1 MCLFHPSRR
10 CPDKSWQDA
19 RNHKLTRPLRRQ
31 AGLRSGEEGD
41 GCGGGGGFGGAGGD
55 VIVRE
60 GVKATAWPWRM
71 TRGGLSGIARAAG
84 RKMVASVFVG
94 SKADEWDLGTI
105 EFIALTASSTVFPHA
120 NKFTSSIP
128 PKPQVKVVSQA
139 SSRGALYA
147 RKRIGERGEPWGSP
161 LVHSIDSLTTPSSCR
176 VHERSLRKERI
187 QAQAELGRPRI
198 RRFVTTAS
206 SADLRFL
213 PPKCDFGSIANDSA
227 SRYPT
232 RLAFMPLAGATQ
244 AALRRVGV
252 QVQALQAALSELG
265 ERGLGCPT
273 LMKAMKV
280 LQDEYKALA
289 SAAPSTPR
297 PAASTRISASTPAK
311 TAPITTTTTTKPTRT
326 DTFPPPQPPVLSL
339 ETVDKRIQA
348 QVQPLRI
355 ELESLKASL
364 SAAAATPPTP
374 PTTPPQPP
382 EDTYDA
388 ANRSFAEIAALP
400 PLSTPWPRP
409 SPIPAPRKETTAE
422 PTSTASHL
430 VHLYSQPAL
439 TIARV
444 RQALGIP
451 SSIPVRQTKRGD
463 VLVHLPDAAA
473 ASFLRSTAAAAGF
486 APATPL
492 ALFGLVVHG
501 VPRSDESEDEI
512 VETMER
518 RMGEVGAVRSV
529 RALPARRTGASF
541 GLYMVVLWNNEHVS
555 NFLGDDG
562 RLWLAPTVCARC
574 ERAKGKKEMTHG
586 EEAGKPAVRTA
597 GSARMALGESK
608 SMEKGPAGGHE
619 SKKRE
624 ASEEKKEK
632 DEPAR
637 ANLAKSGG
645 GSLATSP
652 SLVRTGCNAPITN
665 TTTSSTPSNTF
676 EPVLPPQLSD
686 FSIEKSGEDNFGAVL
701 EEVTIPAGAMRQQ
714 VSHPPVEYAAP
725 LLHAPAKSN
734 GVETRISEEP
744 SSIAETM
751 DAPGSL
757 SLRAL
762 SNKPHRI
769 IEKPSTG
776 DADPSIADVPIEKPG
791 TDIVRAGLE
800 KKTIPAGAMRQQ
812 VSHPP
817 VEYAAPALHAPAM
830 SDGVE
835 TRVSE
840 EHSPSAEPKNAPL
853 SPSLHAPTNN
863 LYRTDLTPSTGA
875 SAPSTSDMN
884 IAGESPL
891 SPTLAA
897 RRQETP
903 APTYPESESTSGI
916 WSHIPTPLADRQT
929 QYRPMPIIEFK
940 STASETD
947 RSWADQTEEEFP
959 MPAVMTSGKASGKAR
974 EDEER
979 EEEEKGWKKV
989 GKGKTRETRPPAAA
1003 AKGASDGKD
1012 ESRKMTT
1019 RARRVAQPRAKAF
1032 LRTNPISRPP
1042 RPPLPSPI
1050 MKTLTITSYNI
1061 NCSEENFIR
1070 LRKNPNLPTTD
1081 LLRFDSSRSDLCE
1094 CGEAETREHFLIL
1107 CPLHIRLRQTPTVA
1121 LLLGNADFRAPL
1133 LDFITSTGR
1142 FARLMEPAKDEARE
1156 KDMREGFEPPRPL
1169 KPFNDPNW
1177 RLITPPPTSL
1187 PDCEPAPVRNLI
1199 LVSTRLGPAV
1209 ATQVAVE
1216 SGDVVA
1222 VDVKLSRGERIRV
1235 VSMYNP
1241 CNERGKEV
1249 RYLPYNMSVAT
1260 ILPPLLASTPAS
1272 SLVVVAGNLNLSHPE
1287 WDESVSDPDAE
1298 AEEAVRIFTHH
1309 SLTHY
1314 LPPNTITTIPTT
1326 PSTARNP
1333 STSCSARCAQK
1344 IGSSAAGSP
1353 KTSNLARTI
1362 APFASSSS
1370 SHSKPS
1376 PIPPPPRRAFRRT
1389 DPELLERAFREAAAH
1404 LPTSPL
1410 LSPES
1415 IDNCAEQLT
1424 SVLQIAVSA
1433 ATPFSR
1439 ARVGRI
1445 VPWWDAELAKASKAA
1460 RRSANRAF
1468 RLRGANGRKAE
1479 GEEAWREKKKLR
1491 NEVKSLMKRKKD
1503 ESEERELATV
1513 TEATLWTAVKQRI
1526 SAPATANL
1534 STPPLRKGDGTYATS
1549 PLDKLALL
1557 RPLLLPT
1564 VLPNP
1569 PQTPSPSQPPAAR
1582 SQTESPPTRNPGIP
1596 TSHWTKPQPAKAGK
1610 GRRVSGAQVSP
1621 KFVVHPATRKADV
1634 RRASE
1639 QERTSAETT
1648 KTKAMTRNTTVT
1660 TMNTTTTMKM
1670 KAKKATT
1677 SDEQRATNDEAE
1689 GGGKEGRGGRV
1700 PVGEERQQVRSH
1712 QSYRNP
1718 RESTRSSTY
1727 GVEARFGEDPVNPAE
1742 LNENARDGST
1752 TPMLAWPD
1760 LHECEIESAIM
1771 QARPFAVCG
1780 PDDIPNHVLQ
1790 LLLSHLLPHLVPL
1803 YRASL
1808 ALGHVPR
1815 SWRDASCIILRKP
1828 KKPDYREPKAYPL
1841 IAFESHFGGRRR
1853 RSAEDAVVCVVDEIK
1868 GQWRQGNAVVGLAL
1882 DVSKAF
1888 PSVQTE
1894 RLVTNLKIRG
1904 LPEPACD
1911 WIRSLLSECSCT
1923 LQLEGIVSESIEW
1936 TSGLPQGSP
1945 LSPIL
1950 FLTYN
1955 APLLDACETA
1965 TTCGFGWI
1973 DDVNIL
1979 AWGKT
1984 VEEAVSAMNSLVPK
1998 LETWSDSHSSAFEP
2012 TKTEA
2017 TIFLPSSRAMP
2028 PNPPRVILRDHRIEF
2043 KPTLTML
2050 GTKLDSQLTFRDHIT
2065 ACAARATTSTTA
2077 ISLLA
2082 RSKAG
2087 LAPKWTRQLVVACVW
2102 PRLMWSA
2109 AAWYDPA
2116 RGKDKTKELKAAAQ
2130 AVTGGFR
2137 SAAGEALEIEAG
2149 LLPVHLQLQNQL
2161 FRLALRALSA
2171 SPSHPLHHR
2180 ALAARL
2186 RPSHTSHRSPLDLA
2200 LANPLLPP
2208 DLAVEPIHPDPIPP
2222 WSPNPAPRVD
2232 LARGKELGA
2241 YKHEQTVRDLQ
2252 LGSLLVYTD
2261 GSMGDGGFVSAGVAA
2276 RLWDSGKVRLAEKEE
2291 VEIELWQR
2299 ERRGMGQLQTVY
2311 TGELEGLRLA
2321 LSSLLVTQIADTPL
2335 RALISLDNTSAL
2347 IHSTD
2352 PSPSSGQHLRLA
2364 IRQAFEDLKC
2374 TRKDVDGNEVADVEA
2389 KEAVREEEESAK
2401 AREERAK
2408 LKMHLKGRL
2417 APATPVDD
2425 LASPPAC
2432 LATMRASLLLH
2443 LLSGPPT
2450 SAPSPSGGTRRH
2462 RRFLGHS
2469 RTLSRRLRRHTSL
2482 SRRQATLLC
2491 RLRTDASA
2499 LNAHRARFDSTRSDR
2514 CECGEAETREH
2525 FLISCPLY
2533 EQARHALYKHI
2544 RLRQTPTVGS
2554 LLSNADFRP
2563 PLLDFIT
2570 ATGRFARLTEPAKG
2584 EQREEGKKR
2593 RKAET
2598 GAPVH
2603 LKCSVHSLPPS
2614 HRRFSSEQA
2623 PSPLRPFLNRP
2634 LRARFSFYKHIQL
2647 RQTPTIGLLLGNIDY
2662 RIPLLDFIAATG
2674 RFERLTEPAKDEE
2687 QEGDKKRRKAE
2698 NVA

>member
-1 MCLFHPSRR
+1 
-10 CPDKSWQDA
+10 
-19 RNHKLTRPLRRQ
+19 
-31 AGLRSGEEGD
+31 
-41 GCGGGGGFGGAGGD
+41 
-55 VIVRE
+55 
-60 GVKATAWPWRM
+60 
-71 TRGGLSGIARAAG
+71 
-84 RKMVASVFVG
+84 
-94 SKADEWDLGTI
+94 
-105 EFIALTASSTVFPHA
+105 
-120 NKFTSSIP
+120 
-128 PKPQVKVVSQA
+128 
-139 SSRGALYA
+139 
-147 RKRIGERGEPWGSP
+147 
-161 LVHSIDSLTTPSSCR
+161 
-176 VHERSLRKERI
+176 
-187 QAQAELGRPRI
+187 
-198 RRFVTTAS
+198 
-206 SADLRFL
+206 
-213 PPKCDFGSIANDSA
+213 
-227 SRYPT
+227 
-232 RLAFMPLAGATQ
+232 MPLAGATQ

-252 QVQALQAALSELG
+252 QVQALQAALSKLG

-326 DTFPPPQPPVLSL
+326 DAFPPPQPPVLSL

-974 EDEER
+974 EDEAR

-1032 LRTNPISRPP
+1032 LRTNP
-1042 RPPLPSPI
+1042 
-1050 MKTLTITSYNI
+1050 K
-1061 NCSEENFIR
+1061 NFIR

-1094 CGEAETREHFLIL
+1094 
-1107 CPLHIRLRQTPTVA
+1107 HIRLRQTPTVA

-1156 KDMREGFEPPRPL
+1156 KDMREGF
-1169 KPFNDPNW
+1169 
-1177 RLITPPPTSL
+1177 
-1187 PDCEPAPVRNLI
+1187 
-1199 LVSTRLGPAV
+1199 
-1209 ATQVAVE
+1209 
-1216 SGDVVA
+1216 GD
-1222 VDVKLSRGERIRV
+1222 
-1235 VSMYNP
+1235 
-1241 CNERGKEV
+1241 
-1249 RYLPYNMSVAT
+1249 
-1260 ILPPLLASTPAS
+1260 
-1272 SLVVVAGNLNLSHPE
+1272 
-1287 WDESVSDPDAE
+1287 
-1298 AEEAVRIFTHH
+1298 
-1309 SLTHY
+1309 
-1314 LPPNTITTIPTT
+1314 
-1326 PSTARNP
+1326 
-1333 STSCSARCAQK
+1333 
-1344 IGSSAAGSP
+1344 
-1353 KTSNLARTI
+1353 
-1362 APFASSSS
+1362 
-1370 SHSKPS
+1370 
-1376 PIPPPPRRAFRRT
+1376 
-1389 DPELLERAFREAAAH
+1389 
-1404 LPTSPL
+1404 
-1410 LSPES
+1410 
-1415 IDNCAEQLT
+1415 
-1424 SVLQIAVSA
+1424 
-1433 ATPFSR
+1433 
-1439 ARVGRI
+1439 
-1445 VPWWDAELAKASKAA
+1445 
-1460 RRSANRAF
+1460 
-1468 RLRGANGRKAE
+1468 
-1479 GEEAWREKKKLR
+1479 
-1491 NEVKSLMKRKKD
+1491 
-1503 ESEERELATV
+1503 
-1513 TEATLWTAVKQRI
+1513 
-1526 SAPATANL
+1526 
-1534 STPPLRKGDGTYATS
+1534 
-1549 PLDKLALL
+1549 
-1557 RPLLLPT
+1557 
-1564 VLPNP
+1564 
-1569 PQTPSPSQPPAAR
+1569 
-1582 SQTESPPTRNPGIP
+1582 
-1596 TSHWTKPQPAKAGK
+1596 
-1610 GRRVSGAQVSP
+1610 
-1621 KFVVHPATRKADV
+1621 
-1634 RRASE
+1634 
-1639 QERTSAETT
+1639 
-1648 KTKAMTRNTTVT
+1648 
-1660 TMNTTTTMKM
+1660 
-1670 KAKKATT
+1670 
-1677 SDEQRATNDEAE
+1677 
-1689 GGGKEGRGGRV
+1689 
-1700 PVGEERQQVRSH
+1700 
-1712 QSYRNP
+1712 
-1718 RESTRSSTY
+1718 
-1727 GVEARFGEDPVNPAE
+1727 
-1742 LNENARDGST
+1742 
-1752 TPMLAWPD
+1752 
-1760 LHECEIESAIM
+1760 
-1771 QARPFAVCG
+1771 
-1780 PDDIPNHVLQ
+1780 
-1790 LLLSHLLPHLVPL
+1790 
-1803 YRASL
+1803 
-1808 ALGHVPR
+1808 
-1815 SWRDASCIILRKP
+1815 
-1828 KKPDYREPKAYPL
+1828 
-1841 IAFESHFGGRRR
+1841 
-1853 RSAEDAVVCVVDEIK
+1853 
-1868 GQWRQGNAVVGLAL
+1868 
-1882 DVSKAF
+1882 
-1888 PSVQTE
+1888 
-1894 RLVTNLKIRG
+1894 
-1904 LPEPACD
+1904 
-1911 WIRSLLSECSCT
+1911 
-1923 LQLEGIVSESIEW
+1923 
-1936 TSGLPQGSP
+1936 
-1945 LSPIL
+1945 
-1950 FLTYN
+1950 
-1955 APLLDACETA
+1955 
-1965 TTCGFGWI
+1965 
-1973 DDVNIL
+1973 
-1979 AWGKT
+1979 
-1984 VEEAVSAMNSLVPK
+1984 
-1998 LETWSDSHSSAFEP
+1998 
-2012 TKTEA
+2012 
-2017 TIFLPSSRAMP
+2017 
-2028 PNPPRVILRDHRIEF
+2028 
-2043 KPTLTML
+2043 
-2050 GTKLDSQLTFRDHIT
+2050 
-2065 ACAARATTSTTA
+2065 
-2077 ISLLA
+2077 
-2082 RSKAG
+2082 
-2087 LAPKWTRQLVVACVW
+2087 
-2102 PRLMWSA
+2102 
-2109 AAWYDPA
+2109 
-2116 RGKDKTKELKAAAQ
+2116 
-2130 AVTGGFR
+2130 
-2137 SAAGEALEIEAG
+2137 
-2149 LLPVHLQLQNQL
+2149 
-2161 FRLALRALSA
+2161 
-2171 SPSHPLHHR
+2171 
-2180 ALAARL
+2180 
-2186 RPSHTSHRSPLDLA
+2186 
-2200 LANPLLPP
+2200 
-2208 DLAVEPIHPDPIPP
+2208 
-2222 WSPNPAPRVD
+2222 
-2232 LARGKELGA
+2232 
-2241 YKHEQTVRDLQ
+2241 
-2252 LGSLLVYTD
+2252 
-2261 GSMGDGGFVSAGVAA
+2261 
-2276 RLWDSGKVRLAEKEE
+2276 
-2291 VEIELWQR
+2291 
-2299 ERRGMGQLQTVY
+2299 
-2311 TGELEGLRLA
+2311 
-2321 LSSLLVTQIADTPL
+2321 
-2335 RALISLDNTSAL
+2335 
-2347 IHSTD
+2347 
-2352 PSPSSGQHLRLA
+2352 
-2364 IRQAFEDLKC
+2364 
-2374 TRKDVDGNEVADVEA
+2374 
-2389 KEAVREEEESAK
+2389 
-2401 AREERAK
+2401 
-2408 LKMHLKGRL
+2408 
-2417 APATPVDD
+2417 
-2425 LASPPAC
+2425 
-2432 LATMRASLLLH
+2432 
-2443 LLSGPPT
+2443 
-2450 SAPSPSGGTRRH
+2450 
-2462 RRFLGHS
+2462 S
-2469 RTLSRRLRRHTSL
+2469 RT
-2482 SRRQATLLC
+2482 
-2491 RLRTDASA
+2491 
-2499 LNAHRARFDSTRSDR
+2499 
-2514 CECGEAETREH
+2514 
-2525 FLISCPLY
+2525 
-2533 EQARHALYKHI
+2533 
-2544 RLRQTPTVGS
+2544 
-2554 LLSNADFRP
+2554 
-2563 PLLDFIT
+2563 
-2570 ATGRFARLTEPAKG
+2570 
-2584 EQREEGKKR
+2584 
-2593 RKAET
+2593 
-2598 GAPVH
+2598 
-2603 LKCSVHSLPPS
+2603 
-2614 HRRFSSEQA
+2614 
-2623 PSPLRPFLNRP
+2623 
-2634 LRARFSFYKHIQL
+2634 
-2647 RQTPTIGLLLGNIDY
+2647 
-2662 RIPLLDFIAATG
+2662 
-2674 RFERLTEPAKDEE
+2674 
-2687 QEGDKKRRKAE
+2687 
-2698 NVA
+2698 